1 MFSAGGGGGLAVAE
15 RVGARSRERPATFGS
30 RLAAYVLDW
39 LVTFILTCLF
49 VAAGGLV
56 LLMASDMGRTDPSDG
71 QIFAFFIIVSLVVPV
86 WAVMTVTGWAWYGR
100 SVGKLAMNLRVV
112 GRNGRRPGLPRSLVR
127 LVVYAMESLPLALV
141 APVGGSAWLLR
152 ANSAV
157 RPAMVIGA
165 VALAL
170 PLVSVILLLRDKSH
184 RALHDLAA
192 GTMVV
197 AD

>member
-1 MFSAGGGGGLAVAE
+1 LAVAE
-15 RVGARSRERPATFGS
+15 RVGARATERTATFGS
-30 RLAAYVLDW
+30 RLAAYMLDW
-39 LVTFILTCLF
+39 LVTFILACLF
-49 VAAGGLV
+49 VAAGGLM
-56 LLMASDMGRTDPSDG
+56 LLRASDMGRTDPSDSE
-71 QIFAFFIIVSLVVPV
+71 IFAFFIIVSLVVPV

-127 LVVYAMESLPLALV
+127 LVVYALESLPLALV
-141 APVGGSAWLLR
+141 APVGASAWMLR
-152 ANSAV
+152 ANSAT
-157 RPAMVIGA
+157 RPVMVVGA

-170 PLVSVILLLRDKSH
+170 PIVSVIVLLRDRSH

-197 AD
+197 TD